1 MPASRPTSPWI
12 LGKSW
17 AVRAAEVRV
26 GGSEEPSRRRTDAG
40 SWGSDAGDRSRL
52 GTGGGRRRGVAADSG
67 QGGSKGRRGKKTK
80 GDRIVF
86 SLKRGVRMCGRVG
99 PTWVRVRV
107 R

>member
-1 MPASRPTSPWI
+1 VDLGEVVGCASSR
-12 LGKSW
+12 G
-17 AVRAAEVRV
+17 EGG
-26 GGSEEPSRRRTDAG
+26 GGSEEPSRSRTDAG

-86 SLKRGVRMCGRVG
+86 SLKRGVRMRGRVG